1 MEKDYTAPDW
11 SNLEQ
16 HKLLIESELK
26 AKMDYFDWRDI
37 GINNGWISEP
47 FCDTHDAKF
56 LTDEEE
62 QAWENG
68 EDPCMMVFRIYE
80 DKIDTD
86 GYQQTI
92 FDDEDDI

>member
-1 MEKDYTAPDW
+1 MEKDYTTPDW

-26 AKMDYFDWRDI
+26 AKMDYFDWRDL